1 MIFLEA
7 LVKVS
12 VLRPELKSATFPQ
25 LHQLAL
31 ASGELYFRALVAFW
45 RVVRKKG
52 LWLKPTGLL
61 RWFPN
66 TSARNRRSPALYRRV
81 SVGRNAEVTI
91 EL

>member
-66 TSARNRRSPALYRRV
+66 TSENELHAHSAVRLWRRGALER
-81 SVGRNAEVTI
+81 I
-91 EL
+91 PCF